1 MCVTLYSDGVVY
13 VFYSMVWYVVR
24 YRIVRA
30 RVYVIRGFDAS
41 FLNRDSQRPRGGG
54 ILSSCATVAGTKKSE
69 RTFHDF

>member
-30 RVYVIRGFDAS
+30 RVYVIYVGYDAS

-54 ILSSCATVAGTKKSE
+54 ILSSCATVAGTNVP
-69 RTFHDF
+69 